1 MQLRSSRDT
10 SQPPQRGSALQ
21 RRATE
26 VKRNATVQAYS
37 EPETKKRRKAKA
49 PPVSEVPSTSSH
61 PSPSSAHDE
70 NKSKEVTEMRQTAG
84 GKTRRRVSF
93 ECARAAARNIN
104 EMPEHI
110 LVSVFTLLPIADRV
124 KAERVC
130 RKWRYLSRGFSW
142 SSTDTFSFST
152 LMKSSSTNRV
162 TNERPLIGDAEV
174 SVFTLL
180 PIADRVK
187 AERVCR
193 KWRYLSRG
201 FSWSSTD
208 TFSFSTL
215 MKSSSTNR
223 VTNERP
229 LIGDAEV
236 KSLAARCGNYLRHMD
251 LHAFRDTLSYSV
263 CRSFAPLCPNL
274 ISLNLCGIQ
283 LTNSAV
289 QLLGRHCPNLEEVNF
304 HRCFQESVV
313 ERGLSSFF
321 NKCVRLRAVDV
332 GENERLSGI
341 PSFETLPGTL
351 ATLKVGGCYRL
362 TGDAM
367 EAIKNRCPNLTY
379 LMMNSVDTL
388 SASELNS
395 FFTAMASLRK
405 LKFGECFI
413 SHTIGGADL
422 NLSALKN
429 LTELTINDNL
439 LITDRVLRTLVN
451 GCKQLRYV
459 DISGCNRFVTNDGLM
474 ELAKLQYLTHLN
486 LSMMRITSDETVK
499 RLAERGI
506 LQAILLHRCDDITD
520 AAVVKLLECCSHLTS
535 LDISFC
541 PKVTDISMRA
551 IYTYVSTREKRE
563 KLNPVCDDCGTKR
576 HDEHLSQLMRYE
588 RSLLGLI
595 NPDIEMLELD
605 SIQFAVEPADA
616 VARVSRS
623 ISKELEA
630 NASAA
635 LTELHIWIGNSG
647 IVNRHEHPLL
657 HIDDRESAFGERQ
670 AELFEL
676 RMEFGGDTGAVTR
689 IATTRRILNALL
701 SEHFCSST

>member
-110 LVSVFTLLPIADRV
+110 L
-124 KAERVC
+124 
-130 RKWRYLSRGFSW
+130 
-142 SSTDTFSFST
+142 
-152 LMKSSSTNRV
+152 
-162 TNERPLIGDAEV
+162 V

-506 LQAILLHRCDDITD
+506 LQ
-520 AAVVKLLECCSHLTS
+520 HLTS